1 MNIKKPNSFARYGN
15 DYVAP
20 LTTIDQIVKP
30 SGERYTGKEFE
41 LISNVENV
49 MFGESGGGKNLFSGW
64 GFGIY
69 DATGKASHNATVCS
83 IDLIKVSPSTSYVLS
98 VDSLGGD
105 GSNYPDFW
113 MYDKNKNSIG
123 SGNGYRTSI
132 TNTSTKKITKFDI
145 PSNCEYI
152 GIYCSY
158 QSLTN
163 NNLSNIVSTQ
173 LEKGSTATEYELYIK
188 SLKQLTNSA
197 LNMDLLWTNASPTS
211 EFASQTIELDLSEYK
226 LFLFIIYID
235 TGNSLIYMD
244 ILLKGFNIRSTISHY
259 STKDPIIYARSINIT
274 DNNITIGDASVNAGI
289 NNIGYIPYQI
299 YGVK

>member
-49 MFGESGGGKNLFSGW
+49 MFGESGGGKILFSGW

-69 DATGKASHNATVCS
+69 DAIGKASHDATVCS

-211 EFASQTIELDLSEYK
+211 EFASQTIE
-226 LFLFIIYID
+226 
-235 TGNSLIYMD
+235 
-244 ILLKGFNIRSTISHY
+244 
-259 STKDPIIYARSINIT
+259 
-274 DNNITIGDASVNAGI
+274 
-289 NNIGYIPYQI
+289 
-299 YGVK
+299 